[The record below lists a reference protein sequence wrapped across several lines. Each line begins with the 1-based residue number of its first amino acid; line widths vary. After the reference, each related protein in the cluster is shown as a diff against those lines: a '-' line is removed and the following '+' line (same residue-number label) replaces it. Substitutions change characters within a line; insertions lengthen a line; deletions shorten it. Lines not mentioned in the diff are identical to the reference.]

1 MPFLVRDR
9 KKIEILFVGAF
20 LSPGQSKVTGGVQFE
35 CRSLIDSPVSR
46 EVEWDLLDST
56 MESIPPPPLSRRLY
70 LAMKRTLSFTFRL
83 IMHRPDC
90 CLIYA
95 SSGASFLEKGL
106 MTLLAG
112 ALGVPTILRP
122 VSGATVDDFRRDGF
136 MRRWIRWVARSASV
150 VACQG
155 TRWREFYQAIADLPV
170 ERTPIVYNP
179 VDTTRYV
186 SVAPITQSSADK
198 ALLVGWVERN
208 KGIWDLLEV
217 ARRFS
222 RELEGMQFVVCGNGV
237 EYDEFKRRIAE
248 EKLERFFDLRG
259 WVGMEGKLAALS
271 ECSIYLMLSH
281 REGLPNA
288 LLEAMAA
295 GRAVVATSVGSVSD
309 LVLEGRTGFLCEA
322 RDVEDIGARILELR
336 GNAAIRNQLAA
347 GAQTHV
353 AATVDYEVVWR
364 KWHELIMRVT
374 QRKNG

>member
-1 MPFLVRDR
+1 MAMNSPSSVRR
-9 KKIEILFVGAF
+9 IRVLFVGAF
-20 LSPGQSKVTGGVQFE
+20 LSPAESKVTGGVQFE

-46 EVEWDLLDST
+46 EVEWDLLDTT
-56 MESIPPPPLSRRLY
+56 MESIPPPPFSRRLF
-70 LAMKRTLSFTFRL
+70 LALRRTLSFTRRVL
-83 IMHRPDC
+83 LRRPDC

-95 SSGASFLEKGL
+95 SSGASFFEKGL
-106 MTLLAG
+106 MVLFAG
-112 ALGVPTILRP
+112 VVGVPTILRP
-122 VSGATVDDFRRDGF
+122 VSGATVDDFRRGWF
-136 MRRWIRWVARSASV
+136 TRGWIRRVARSASV

-155 TRWREFYQAIADLPV
+155 TRWREFYQAIADLSE

-179 VDTTRYV
+179 VNTMRYA
-186 SVAPITQSSADK
+186 SVRPVEQSSADK
-198 ALLVGWVERN
+198 ALMIGWVERN

-217 ARRFS
+217 ARRFT
-222 RELEGMQFVVCGNGV
+222 RELEGMTFVVCGNGA
-237 EYDEFKRRIAE
+237 EFEDFRQRIAAAG
-248 EKLERFFDLRG
+248 LERFFDLRG

-336 GNAAIRNQLAA
+336 EHAALRSQLAA
-347 GAQTHV
+347 CARARV
-353 AATVDYEVVWR
+353 AETVEYEVVWR
-364 KWHELIMRVT
+364 KWHELIMRAA
-374 QRKNG
+374 RRN

>member
-1 MPFLVRDR
+1 MATTEPTP
-9 KKIEILFVGAF
+9 KIRVLFVGAF
-20 LSPGQSKVTGGVQFE
+20 LSPSESKVTGGVQFE

-46 EVEWDLLDST
+46 EVEWDLLDTT
-56 MESIPPPPLSRRLY
+56 MESIPPPPLTRRLY
-70 LAMKRTLSFTFRL
+70 LAVRRTLSFSRRVIL
-83 IMHRPDC
+83 RRPDC

-95 SSGASFLEKGL
+95 SSGASFFEKGL
-106 MTLLAG
+106 MALLAG
-112 ALGVPTILRP
+112 LLGVPTILRP
-122 VSGATVDDFRRDGF
+122 VSGATVDDYRRDWFTRG
-136 MRRWIRWVARSASV
+136 WIRRVARSVSV

-155 TRWREFYQAIADLPV
+155 TRWREFYQAIADLPE

-179 VDTTRYV
+179 VDTKRYV
-186 SVAPITQSSADK
+186 SVAPVAQSSGEK

-237 EYDEFKRRIAE
+237 EFEEFKRRIAE

-336 GNAAIRNQLAA
+336 GNAALRERLAA
-347 GAQTHV
+347 NAQTHV

-364 KWHELIMRVT
+364 KWHELIMRAARQT
-374 QRKNG
+374 KN